1 MKTYCSSCGFKME
14 YPASSGKPNFC
25 SSCGIS
31 LGNAKNAPVMNEGVA
46 EDDDNDPVDE
56 PTYIPHIDE
65 LQIDIQT
72 DKLKSVSMAE
82 IFKAASMA
90 DSRPLHNIFASIS
103 IQRIERTNYSWII
116 QSIVIVGSKINYC
129 LSYQLIVIKYTNQI
143 HRN

>member
-31 LGNAKNAPVMNEGVA
+31 LGNAKIAPVMNEGVA

-90 DSRPLHNIFASIS
+90 DSRPQKDPTKSPRIS
-103 IQRIERTNYSWII
+103 KKKILDQLKKESSAIRPKGGE
-116 QSIVIVGSKINYC
+116 SK
-129 LSYQLIVIKYTNQI
+129 
-143 HRN
+143 